1 MGLSMFVTMRIPP
14 NMVIISCVQRGLVAL
29 GSDLPGVMY
38 VYVGV
43 GVTAGVYLGWIDT
56 EGFRMMGLQGA

>member
-1 MGLSMFVTMRIPP
+1 MG
-14 NMVIISCVQRGLVAL
+14 
-29 GSDLPGVMY
+29 GSLLQGVMY

-56 EGFRMMGLQGA
+56 EGFRMMGLQGVGKLEALPEISSIYWGSLGLNL